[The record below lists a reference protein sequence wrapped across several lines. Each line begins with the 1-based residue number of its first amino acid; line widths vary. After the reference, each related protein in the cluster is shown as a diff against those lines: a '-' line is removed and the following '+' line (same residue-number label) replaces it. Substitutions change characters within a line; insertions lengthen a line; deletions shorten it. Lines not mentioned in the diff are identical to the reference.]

1 MRFKSKDTIILT
13 AIVIIFVTSLLATS
27 CSEKRAARTTS
38 AENSAETKIERTLPP
53 LPLRPLSQKLKAMR
67 AGAMRQASQLRELEW
82 KAEVGMAEL
91 SGWEYGLRTSEM
103 AQSLGGE
110 ELRALSRLA
119 IAGGVLPEGT
129 DLASLAASF
138 TAVSA
143 GATYSPLD
151 KQILLVDSQSGSSLL
166 THEFVHALQDQH
178 FDLLKLLV
186 VRPYNYDRTEAV
198 FALIEGDAMN
208 VQRRAE
214 EGEAYARRPLEEIT
228 RQENE
233 RFAEYRRELGALFPP
248 LLTETFIF
256 RYRDGARFVET
267 VRRKSGQRG
276 VDELFR
282 RTPQTSE
289 QLLHPDK
296 YFQGETAREVQLNEA
311 ALTQNNWRITAS
323 TSMGEIGVRGV
334 LLAGVQEREAVRA
347 ASGWGGDRAFLFERT
362 TGGPSLF
369 IWKSAWDKNTDAEEF
384 FKAYNSLQQRRK
396 GSQTGGEV
404 KSQNSVQVSWR
415 EGGITT
421 LVYLAGEQVIV
432 LRGAEADVNAA
443 FESARE

>member
-1 MRFKSKDTIILT
+1 MRLKNKGPIIFGAIIIIL
-13 AIVIIFVTSLLATS
+13 VTSFLATS
-27 CSEKRAARTTS
+27 CGEKRAARTS
-38 AENSAETKIERTLPP
+38 GSSESAETEVTRTLPL
-53 LPLRPLSQKLKAMR
+53 LPVRPLSERLKAMR
-67 AGAMRQASQLRELEW
+67 AGAMRQASELRELPW
-82 KAEVGMAEL
+82 KGEVGMAEL
-91 SGWEYGLRTSEM
+91 SGWEYGSRTREM

-129 DLASLAASF
+129 DLAALAASF

-151 KQILLVDSQSGSSLL
+151 KQILLVDKQSGSSLL

-214 EGEAYARRPLEEIT
+214 EGEAYARRTLEEIT

-233 RFAEYRRELGALFPP
+233 RFEPYRRDLGGLFPP

-276 VDELFR
+276 VDEAFR
-282 RTPQTSE
+282 RPPATSE
-289 QLLHPDK
+289 QLLHPEK
-296 YFQGETAREVQLNEA
+296 YFQGEAARPVELNEA
-311 ALTQNNWRITAS
+311 AFAENNWRASVS

-334 LLAGVQEREAVRA
+334 LLAGVAEREAARA
-347 ASGWGGDRAFLFERT
+347 AAGWGGDRAYLFERA
-362 TGGPSLF
+362 GGQSLF
-369 IWKSAWDKNTDAEEF
+369 VWKSLWDKSADAEEF
-384 FKAYNSLQQRRK
+384 YKAYNSLQQKRRGVQMS
-396 GSQTGGEV
+396 GSAANYP
-404 KSQNSVQVSWR
+404 NSVVWR
-415 EGGITT
+415 EGNLTT
-421 LVYLAGEQVIV
+421 LVYLSGDGVLV
-432 LRGAEADVNAA
+432 LRGAEADVMAA
-443 FESARE
+443 LELAKS